1 MDFNVIGINRGNQ
14 TEIYTE
20 TADISTLN
28 LTGQYEDS
36 LPIWKWQSVTWT
48 WVTIPQLA
56 MSVLGIVGNLIVIL
70 VLFQRRHTCRSTDT
84 LIGAL
89 AVADFLTSVF
99 MIPLPTPLRVPGTWL
114 GNIFCKVVYT
124 SMLMW
129 VSVDASIFTL
139 TLIPIERY
147 IAIAHPLH
155 FKRLVTRQRVG
166 RVVAVT
172 WLVAFL
178 ANVFELFVAGAKNDE
193 CAVSFQSRL
202 SQVTSG
208 CMLYL
213 VQFLIPALI
222 MIVAQALT
230 ALVLHRQ
237 SRQWLGED
245 YNCKNSKPSARY
257 LVARKSV
264 LKILFLVVVVF
275 LISWAPTQTAYL
287 LYNFRFLP
295 TSYLYSPLSSALV
308 VLAFC
313 NSCANPVIYTIR
325 NPEFRKAIGELF
337 KSTTRTSRRTALFSE
352 KITGETDSTIFSVD
366 V

>member
-1 MDFNVIGINRGNQ
+1 
-14 TEIYTE
+14 
-20 TADISTLN
+20 
-28 LTGQYEDS
+28 
-36 LPIWKWQSVTWT
+36 
-48 WVTIPQLA
+48 
-56 MSVLGIVGNLIVIL
+56 MSMLGIVGNLIVIL
-70 VLFQRRHTCRSTDT
+70 VVFQRRHTCRSTDV

-89 AVADFLTSVF
+89 AVADFFTSVF
-99 MIPLPTPLRVPGTWL
+99 MVPLPTPLRVPETWL
-114 GNIFCKVVYT
+114 GNVYCKVIYT

-129 VSVDASIFTL
+129 VSVDASIFIL

-166 RVVAVT
+166 KVVAVT
-172 WLVAFL
+172 WMIAFM
-178 ANVFELFVAGAKNDE
+178 ANFFLFFVASAKGDMCTE
-193 CAVSFQSRL
+193 TFQSQL
-202 SQVTSG
+202 AQVMTG

-213 VQFLIPALI
+213 VQFLIPAVI
-222 MIVAQALT
+222 MLVAQALT
-230 ALVLHRQ
+230 ALVLHQQ
-237 SRQWLGED
+237 SRRRLGED
-245 YNCKNSKPSARY
+245 LKCNNSNPSAKY

-275 LISWAPTQTAYL
+275 FISWTPTQTGYL
-287 LYNFRFLP
+287 LFNLRILP
-295 TSYLYSPLSSALV
+295 ASYVDTDLYYALN

-337 KSTTRTSRRTALFSE
+337 KSTTSTSGKTALFSE
-352 KITGETDSTIFSVD
+352 KVTGNTDLTISDVD